1 MYRDKLVGYL
11 VLQPVE
17 EHRVPSQVCD
27 GQLLRID
34 RLVAGDG
41 ALALGARREQIVVA
55 DDVAATAVGLQGIE
69 EHCSR
74 EKNGRI
80 FRDHNIKRLMKTKP

>member
-69 EHCSR
+69 EHYSR
-74 EKNGRI
+74 DKMGEYSEITITNG
-80 FRDHNIKRLMKTKP
+80 